1 MNKTR
6 RIAAAAVAFAA
17 GLLLAQA
24 VPAHTAHHPPG
35 AAPAAPAAT
44 GKPVKLADAS
54 LLDQDG
60 RKLRLATDVVGD
72 KLVVVSFVFTNCP
85 DVCPVVSQ
93 AFAQVQDQLGALVG
107 EQVRLVSLTVD
118 PARDTPA
125 RLKEYSASF
134 KPRPSGWLWLT
145 GDQANVTTA
154 LQGFGVHVT
163 QADMHPNVIVIG
175 DARTG
180 RWSRLYQTDSPQK
193 IVARVREHLA
203 AQQPNH
209 ARHH

>member
-1 MNKTR
+1 VNKTR
-6 RIAAAAVAFAA
+6 RIAAAAAAFAA
-17 GLLLAQA
+17 GLILAQA
-24 VPAHTAHHPPG
+24 VPAHTAHHQPT
-35 AAPAAPAAT
+35 AAPAAPAPQ
-44 GKPVKLADAS
+44 GKPVTLADTP

-60 RKLRLATDVVGD
+60 RKLRLASDVVGD

-93 AFAQVQDQLGALVG
+93 AFAQVQQQLGPLVG

-118 PARDTPA
+118 PARDTPK
-125 RLKEYSASF
+125 RLKEYSANFGSQ
-134 KPRPSGWLWLT
+134 SGWLWLT
-145 GDQANVTTA
+145 GEQADVTTA
-154 LQGFGVHVT
+154 LKGFGVHVT

-193 IVARVREHLA
+193 IVARVKEHLA
-203 AQQPNH
+203 AAQPNH
-209 ARHH
+209 GRHH